1 MCLADRYKT
10 ILCARVAQLVEHDLA
25 KVGAAGSSPVSR
37 SSLSDGKLWFTRFS
51 IFYCNAKIN
60 YTFLLITQCF
70 FKSFLQISEWHS
82 LWYPHI
88 KHPPDERAKFPS
100 FKPLSPIIPCF
111 QLLPLSFWAKLFH
124 FCSFHPDFLIFVGYY
139 NEISSFFTHF
149 LVC

>member
-1 MCLADRYKT
+1 M
-10 ILCARVAQLVEHDLA
+10 AQLVEHDLA

-51 IFYCNAKIN
+51 IFYCNEKIN

-88 KHPPDERAKFPS
+88 KHTPYEWAKFPS
-100 FKPLSPIIPCF
+100 FKPLSPFIPCF
-111 QLLPLSFWAKLFH
+111 QLLPLSFWAKLLH
-124 FCSFHPDFLIFVGYY
+124 FCCFHPDFLIFVGYY
-139 NEISSFFTHF
+139 NEISSLFPHF
-149 LVC
+149 LLY